1 MKNPWTTE
9 LWRVIGIAAISL
21 IIGGLFGQAVL
32 LLLIAV
38 IGYLSWHLYHVY
50 QLYRWIT
57 HTGRFQPPEGSG
69 VWREIFDQLYRLQK
83 RNRARKKKLTKFL
96 NRFQESTA
104 AMPDGTVVLDKEWQ
118 IEWMNSAAHKM
129 LRLNPQKDIGQHVVN
144 LIRHPAF
151 QAYIQQG
158 NFRKALEMTQPGD
171 ENKHLSVRIVPYGQ
185 NQRLLVARDV
195 TLIKQLE
202 QIRRDFIAN
211 ISHELRTPLTVLNG
225 YLETMIDDT
234 DHNSGLHEWKPSL
247 KLMHQQTSRMSNI
260 VNDLLML
267 SRLETTPPLS
277 GGNEVSVPA
286 MLTTIRDDAIALSGD
301 RNHDIQLEIDHGIWL
316 NGINNELHSSFS
328 NLVFNAVRY
337 TPNEGKIIV
346 RWYKDDAG
354 AHFEVQDSGIGIP
367 PQHIPRLTERFY
379 RVDIGRSRDV
389 GGTGLGLAIV
399 KHVLQRHNAELRI
412 KSTVN
417 KGSTFTCDFP
427 TKRVILSPLQNHKE
441 NKQILQS

>member
-9 LWRVIGIAAISL
+9 LWRVIGIATISL
-21 IIGGLFGQAVL
+21 IIGSLFGQAVL
-32 LLLIAV
+32 FLLIAV
-38 IGYLSWHLYHVY
+38 ISYLSWHLYHVY
-50 QLYRWIT
+50 QLYIWIT
-57 HTGRFQPPEGSG
+57 RSGRYQPPEGSG

-83 RNRARKKKLTKFL
+83 RNRARKKTLTKFL

-118 IEWMNSAAHKM
+118 IEWMNSAAHKT
-129 LRLNPQKDIGQHVVN
+129 LRLSPQKDIGQHITN

-151 QAYIQQG
+151 QTYIHQG
-158 NFRKALEMTQPGD
+158 NFRKPLEMPQPDD
-171 ENKHLSVRIVPYGQ
+171 EHKYLSVRVVPYGQ
-185 NQRLLVARDV
+185 NQRLLVARDI

-202 QIRRDFIAN
+202 QMRRDFIAN

-225 YLETMIDDT
+225 YLETMIDDA
-234 DHNSGLHEWKPSL
+234 DHNNGLQEWKSSL
-247 KLMHQQTSRMSNI
+247 QLMHQQTSRMSNI

-267 SRLETTPPLS
+267 SRLETNPPLN
-277 GGNEVSVPA
+277 GGSEVSVPA
-286 MLTTIRDDAIALSGD
+286 MLSTIRDDAMALSGD
-301 RNHDIQLEIDHGIWL
+301 KNHDIQLDIDDNTWL
-316 NGINNELHSSFS
+316 NGVNNELYSTFS

-337 TPNEGKIIV
+337 TPNDGKIMI
-346 RWYKDDAG
+346 RWYRNEDG

-399 KHVLQRHNAELRI
+399 KHVLQRHKAELRI

-417 KGSTFTCDFP
+417 KGSTFICDFP
-427 TKRVILSPLQNHKE
+427 AKRVIHSPIQN
-441 NKQILQS
+441 NQ